1 MVQNSNKISQCRIS
15 YKKEKLHRHFDIEM
29 QITGTVHFLAR
40 FDKFRDAC
48 KFHQINNSIIV
59 YASPFETFSLIYT
72 IVDNVYKIERKH
84 PNHLNQLIHAN
95 YFLQLFKTRYV
106 CLKMGNFHFLS
117 Y

>member
-72 IVDNVYKIERKH
+72 VVDNVYKIERKYS
-84 PNHLNQLIHAN
+84 NHFNRSVHAN
-95 YFLQLFKTRYV
+95 
-106 CLKMGNFHFLS
+106 HFLLLFPEKKICI
-117 Y
+117 